1 MPRAR
6 RVRRLFPIALSPTE
20 LWEALGGAVSQRA
33 IIRAI
38 KDGACRLSDVAGVT
52 PCAGHDASKSAARRR
67 RCLATPS
74 TGKANG
80 VVTPRVA
87 AV

>member
-1 MPRAR
+1 MKLLELKMPRAR

-38 KDGACRLSDVAGVT
+38 KDGSLIAYKAKNGRRSVLVVDVVEWV
-52 PCAGHDASKSAARRR
+52 RRELR
-67 RCLATPS
+67 RVS
-74 TGKANG
+74 
-80 VVTPRVA
+80 
-87 AV
+87 